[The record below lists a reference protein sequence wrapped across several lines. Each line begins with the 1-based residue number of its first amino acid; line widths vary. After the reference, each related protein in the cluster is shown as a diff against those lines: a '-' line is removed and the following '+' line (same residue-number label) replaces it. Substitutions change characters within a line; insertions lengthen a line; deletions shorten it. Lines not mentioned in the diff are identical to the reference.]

1 VIAVLVG
8 GLVATVLYW
17 LGAVVAFVGI
27 YGIPLGA
34 SPGPTGPAYYT
45 INLGFAALAAVVA
58 GWVAAY
64 LARSAHL
71 GPVGVLAVSLAG
83 VALWGFTKPASHW
96 PEWYAPVLA
105 LIGLTGALAG
115 GVLRAGRARGQ
126 APE

>member
-1 VIAVLVG
+1 
-8 GLVATVLYW
+8 
-17 LGAVVAFVGI
+17 
-27 YGIPLGA
+27 
-34 SPGPTGPAYYT
+34 
-45 INLGFAALAAVVA
+45 
-58 GWVAAY
+58 
-64 LARSAHL
+64 
-71 GPVGVLAVSLAG
+71 